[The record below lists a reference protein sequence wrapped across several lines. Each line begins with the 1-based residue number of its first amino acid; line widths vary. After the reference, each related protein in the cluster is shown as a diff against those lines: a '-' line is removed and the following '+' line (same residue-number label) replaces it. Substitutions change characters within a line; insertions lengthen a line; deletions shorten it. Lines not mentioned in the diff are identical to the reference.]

1 MSRLTEADVAR
12 IARLAR
18 VRVEDSALPALT
30 KELSEVVGFV
40 DQLQSVETEGVAETS
55 QVTGLVDVLRP
66 DEVVP
71 CPIPKAELLQRAPLH
86 VDGYIQ
92 VPRVL
97 K

>member
-18 VRVEDSALPALT
+18 VRVEDNTLPALT

-55 QVTGLVDVLRP
+55 QVPGFGLSSAPQLPWRP
-66 DEVVP
+66 
-71 CPIPKAELLQRAPLH
+71 
-86 VDGYIQ
+86 
-92 VPRVL
+92 PRSFMFLFPVGGIVCGG
-97 K
+97 

>member
-1 MSRLTEADVAR
+1 MNRLTEADVAR

-18 VRVEDSALPALT
+18 IRVNDETLPSLT
-30 KELSEVVGFV
+30 KGLGEVLGFV
-40 DQLQSVETEGVAETS
+40 DQLQSVDTAGVAETS

-66 DEVVP
+66 DEVVR
-71 CPIPKAELLQRAPLH
+71 CEISREELLQRAPLH